1 MPQGSPKSVMAVD
14 NPSHLTGSYAHNAPR
29 VQRQYT
35 WRDPNQTQEE
45 RRNTSRGYNQNSNT
59 RGGKKR
65 RKKRRNKSRKKKGAA
80 PKGSAPVY
88 GISGYVV
95 GDPQQYTFKEAK
107 EKKIKNIWEGS
118 KEKGKDIQV
127 KDPFGFEAFKEG
139 AQTKGWDAKTNPNLH
154 KKYLSKKGGKRK
166 SRKKSRRKSRKK
178 SRRKSR
184 KGKKKRKSRRKLSL
198 IHI

>member
-14 NPSHLTGSYAHNAPR
+14 NPSHLTGNYARNAPR

-65 RKKRRNKSRKKKGAA
+65 RNKSRKKKG
-80 PKGSAPVY
+80 GAPVY
-88 GISGYVV
+88 GVSGYVV
-95 GDPQQYTFKEAK
+95 DKPQQYTFDEAK
-107 EKKIKNIWEGS
+107 DRKIKHIWEASEDGV
-118 KEKGKDIQV
+118 QV
-127 KDPFGFEAFKEG
+127 KDPYGFEAFKPQ
-139 AQTKGWDAKTNPNLH
+139 AKGKLAN
-154 KKYLSKKGGKRK
+154 KKSFSKKGGKRK

-184 KGKKKRKSRRKLSL
+184 KGKKKRKSRRKR
-198 IHI
+198 

>member
-14 NPSHLTGSYAHNAPR
+14 NPSHLTGSYAHNAPSAT
-29 VQRQYT
+29 RQYT
-35 WRDPNQTQEE
+35 WRHPDSTPEE

-95 GDPQQYTFKEAK
+95 GDPKQYTFDEAK
-107 EKKIKNIWEGS
+107 GKKIKHIWEAN
-118 KEKGKDIQV
+118 KDGVQV
-127 KDPFGFEAFKEG
+127 NDPYGFEAFKP
-139 AQTKGWDAKTNPNLH
+139 QAKDELAN
-154 KKYLSKKGGKRK
+154 KKSLLKKGGKRK

-184 KGKKKRKSRRKLSL
+184 KGKKKRKSRRKR
-198 IHI
+198 